1 MRRALVACTTLVLF
15 GGTARAQ
22 APALPT
28 PPPSTDNAR
37 PSAQPTIKAA
47 PKPPVS
53 TIKAAPST
61 SSQPTIK
68 PAVPAAAS
76 PAASAAP
83 SGVPATAP
91 SGATVQPPSPPAR
104 KVATKKKRK
113 APPAPPP
120 PAAELF
126 AVNTHESFKLRP
138 DARGRI
144 TKAVL
149 RGWNRFLRCHHTG
162 RVHAMST
169 RLAQLIYDVDKHFG
183 FKRILVVAGYRA
195 PRVAR
200 EKGNPK
206 SPHKKG
212 VACDFRIEGVSNT
225 ELRDFERTLP
235 KVGVGYY
242 PNSDFVHLDVDPLR
256 NRRSAFWIDYSRPGE
271 RARYSKNPEGDL
283 QAEKSTT
290 PELVDDDNELAP
302 LPPLQQ
308 AAGQGGTEP
317 QVPGSQ
323 GAPAP
328 NLAPT
333 LNPTPQ
339 KN

>member
-1 MRRALVACTTLVLF
+1 V
-15 GGTARAQ
+15 
-22 APALPT
+22 
-28 PPPSTDNAR
+28 
-37 PSAQPTIKAA
+37 
-47 PKPPVS
+47 
-53 TIKAAPST
+53 APST
-61 SSQPTIK
+61 
-68 PAVPAAAS
+68 AS
-76 PAASAAP
+76 PTGAAR
-83 SGVPATAP
+83 PATT
-91 SGATVQPPSPPAR
+91 TVP
-104 KVATKKKRK
+104 KVATKKRRK
-113 APPAPPP
+113 GPPPPPP

-138 DARGRI
+138 DAKGRI
-144 TKAVL
+144 TKAAL

-162 RVHAMST
+162 RVHQMSS

-212 VACDFRIEGVSNT
+212 VACDFRIEGIANT

-235 KVGVGYY
+235 RVGVGYY

-256 NRRSAFWIDYSRPGE
+256 NKRSAFWIDYSRPGE
-271 RARYSKNPEGDL
+271 RAKYSKNPQGDL
-283 QAEKSTT
+283 QAEKSGPNI
-290 PELVDDDNELAP
+290 PELLDDDNGDELAP

-308 AAGQGGTEP
+308 AAGLGGTGP
-317 QVPGSQ
+317 QSPNGQ
-323 GAPAP
+323 GALAP
-328 NLAPT
+328 NAAPA
-333 LNPTPQ
+333 LQPTPQ